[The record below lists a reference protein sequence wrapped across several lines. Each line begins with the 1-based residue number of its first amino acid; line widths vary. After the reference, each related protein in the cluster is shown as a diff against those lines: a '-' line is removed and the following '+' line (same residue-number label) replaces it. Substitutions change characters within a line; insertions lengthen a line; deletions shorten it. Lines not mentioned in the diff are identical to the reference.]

1 MSVTAMLTA
10 ARATLGTQGRPN
22 GITRAYATRHGAAF
36 LTAPWCNMSVTE
48 WARRSDNAAAVL
60 PRGDRAYTVWHAQD
74 GKELR
79 RWFAGTADNLR
90 KHAKPG
96 AIVFFDWSR
105 SDSIGAIDHVG
116 IVERNLGDGRIQTI
130 EGNTRDACR
139 RRVRAAS
146 VIAGFWNPPY
156 KTPSKP
162 SQPKPQPALDWMEE
176 IVKKLPALYYDADK
190 PLTGWHVKTL
200 TGLLEAR
207 GYPVP
212 DTVDATVF
220 TRHHDKQLR
229 EFQKAAG
236 VADQAGRT
244 GPPTWAAL
252 LKVA

>member
-1 MSVTAMLTA
+1 MSVNAMLAA

-48 WARRSDNAAAVL
+48 WARRSSNAPAVL

-90 KHAKPG
+90 KHARPG
-96 AIVFFDWSR
+96 AIVFFDWSGTNT
-105 SDSIGAIDHVG
+105 IGAIDHVG

-130 EGNTRDACR
+130 EGNTGDACR
-139 RRVRAAS
+139 RRVRSAS
-146 VIAGFWNPPY
+146 VIAGFWCPPY
-156 KTPSKP
+156 EEPTKP
-162 SQPKPQPALDWMEE
+162 SQPKPKPERDWMEE
-176 IVKKLPALYYDADK
+176 IVKKLPALYYDGDK

-200 TGLLEAR
+200 TCLLEAR

-212 DTVDATVF
+212 TTVDGTVF

-236 VADQAGRT
+236 LSGEAGRT
-244 GPPTWAAL
+244 GTRTWAAL